1 MDEADQYRRMLEELT
16 EEALASSPTEPG
28 LYRLPCGE
36 CYVDYFLT
44 PGGDER
50 GLIPGE
56 ERTYTRRSIA
66 AIWHGEFTW
75 ERMYTLADAAAEL
88 AARAA
93 RDDMDLAALVAGLA
107 ARRGDAEPDK
117 GGG

>member
-44 PGGDER
+44 P
-50 GLIPGE
+50 
-56 ERTYTRRSIA
+56 RR
-66 AIWHGEFTW
+66 
-75 ERMYTLADAAAEL
+75 RRTLAYPGRGAHLHAAVD
-88 AARAA
+88 R
-93 RDDMDLAALVAGLA
+93 RDLA
-107 ARRGDAEPDK
+107 R
-117 GGG
+117 